1 MEDEQKKK
9 EYLEAAVISK
19 FYHVKFVKIEIAL
32 GSHFLGECIKDPI

>member
-19 FYHVKFVKIEIAL
+19 FYHGEVCENRNCFGK
-32 GSHFLGECIKDPI
+32 SFLGECIKDPI